1 MRILLL
7 CSAFNGL
14 SQRAW
19 LALRDDGHEVTVEL
33 ATSADAMVSAVALF
47 EPDLVV
53 CPFLRE
59 RVPEAVWG
67 RYRTIIVHPGPK
79 GDRGPSS
86 LDWALLTGAPEWG
99 VTALQAVEEMDA
111 GPIWATRTFPLPRNG
126 RKSAVYN
133 GAVADAA
140 IELIGEVV
148 AKAADPSFTPEPLDY
163 RRPDV
168 TGQLRPAMRAVDREF
183 SWTDSTDTILRHI
196 GAGDGSPGVRTTLF
210 DVPLWVFDAHVG
222 PAVPGLAGTVV
233 LRSHDAVL
241 VRTGDGG
248 VWVGQV
254 RTAASLKLPATTLLA
269 PYLKGVPERLE
280 PLDDE
285 PDQLGRREISYHR
298 LGDVGVVNFE
308 FYNGAMSTGQ
318 CRRLTTALRHA
329 TAQDTK
335 VLVVRNRGDVF
346 SNGIHLNVIHAAASP
361 AMEAWRNINAIDDVC
376 RELIT
381 CTGQLVLTA
390 LGGNAGAGGVMLA
403 LGADRV
409 IARDTVVLNPHYQ
422 TMGLYGSEYWTYVLP
437 RRVGDLDA
445 CRLTQQ
451 CLPIGAAHAERIGLV
466 DTLFPGPRRQFDRA
480 VLEHAAELA
489 GRADYPQLLEQKRAA
504 RTAAEARKPLEAY
517 RVEELAE
524 MSRDIFDDR
533 HGFTDARRA
542 FVTKQK
548 PTATPGRLATHR
560 TLAPVVHEH
569 DHVARFVS

>member
-1 MRILLL
+1 MRVLLL
-7 CSAFNGL
+7 CSGFNGL

-19 LALRDDGHEVTVEL
+19 LALRDAGHDVSVEL
-33 ATSADAMVSAVALF
+33 ATSAEAMVSAVGLF
-47 EPDLVV
+47 EPDLII

-59 RVPEAVWG
+59 RVPVEVWG

-111 GPIWATRTFPLPRNG
+111 GPIWATRTFQLPADG
-126 RKSAVYN
+126 RKSVVYN
-133 GAVADAA
+133 GPVADAA

-148 AKAADPSFTPEPLDY
+148 AKAADPSFVPEPLDY
-163 RRPDV
+163 TRPDV
-168 TGQLRPAMRAVDREF
+168 TGQLRPAMKAVDREF
-183 SWTDSTDTILRHI
+183 SWSDPTETILRHI
-196 GAGDGSPGVRTTLF
+196 GAADGSPGVRTTLF
-210 DVPLWVFDAHVG
+210 DVPVWVFDARPG
-222 PAVPGLAGTVV
+222 PTLPGLAGTVV

-248 VWVGQV
+248 VWVGHV
-254 RTAASLKLPATTLLA
+254 RTAASVKLPATTVLA

-280 PLDDE
+280 PLGDDG
-285 PDQLGRREISYHR
+285 DDGGWREISYRRH
-298 LGDVGVVNFE
+298 GDVGVVSFE
-308 FYNGAMSTGQ
+308 FYNGAMSTSQ

-329 TAQDTK
+329 GAQDTK

-346 SNGIHLNVIHAAASP
+346 SNGIHLNVIHAAPSP
-361 AMEAWRNINAIDDVC
+361 AVEAWRNINAIDDVC
-376 RELIT
+376 REIIT
-381 CTGQLVLTA
+381 CTGQLVVTA

-437 RRVGDLDA
+437 RRVGDLQA
-445 CRLTQQ
+445 SRLTQQ
-451 CLPIGAAHAERIGLV
+451 CLPIGAGHAERIGLLDRV
-466 DTLFPGPRRQFDRA
+466 VSGRRSEFDQA
-480 VLEHAAELA
+480 VLDHAAELA
-489 GRADYPQLLEQKRAA
+489 ARPDHRQLVEQKQAA
-504 RTAAEARKPLEAY
+504 RAAAEARKPLDAY

-548 PTATPGRLATHR
+548 PTTTPGHLATHR
-560 TLAPVVHEH
+560 TLA
-569 DHVARFVS
+569 A